1 MATIT
6 GIEKGLIDRI
16 KKLSLIDEL
25 LQTTFISGDEQFVK
39 LRETKKRSGIETSK
53 DIQVIPNLRKT
64 QIIYKDNNKYSLIIT
79 DETGGDT
86 ILLDKKICEYVSERL
101 NRQFLEHLSQNHTG
115 TSKWSYL
122 DRTWISKVLS
132 KRNPKSLMKKIIET
146 GVHWDWIIMHQDI
159 FEKIKNSTFFFD
171 IPGNDCCGVINRGLI
186 KMDNFSIRVYT
197 SLEMDRKKLYFA
209 NQNSVHLLLKKR
221 FDIKKIQGDPN
232 SFSIGV
238 DYSFVS
244 CGEVSSIEL

>member
-25 LQTTFISGDEQFVK
+25 VATTFISGNEGSIK
-39 LRETKKRSGIETSK
+39 LRQTKDISGIKTSK
-53 DIQVIPNLRKT
+53 TIDYSLDLKKT
-64 QIIYKDNNKYSLIIT
+64 QIIYKDSEKYSLIIT

-101 NRQFLEHLSQNHTG
+101 NRQFLEHLSQNRVNTC
-115 TSKWSYL
+115 KWSYCKKSSL
-122 DRTWISKVLS
+122 TRALLR
-132 KRNPKSLMKKIIET
+132 RNPKTLMKKIIET
-146 GVHWDWIIMHQDI
+146 GVKWDWVIMHNHI
-159 FEKIKNSTFFFD
+159 FTKIKDSTFFFD
-171 IPGNDCCGVINRGLI
+171 EPGNDCCGIIHRGFI
-186 KMDNFSIRVYT
+186 KMDKFSIKVYT
-197 SLEMDRKKLYFA
+197 SNEIEMGKIYYGNK
-209 NQNSVHLLLKKR
+209 NSVHLLLKKK
-221 FDIKKIQGDPN
+221 FDIKKLPKDSG

-244 CGEVSSIEL
+244 TGEVSSLEL

>member
-6 GIEKGLIDRI
+6 GIERGLIDRI

-25 LQTTFISGDEQFVK
+25 VSTTFISGDESLIK
-39 LRETKKRSGIETSK
+39 LRETKKIEGIETSK
-53 DIQVIPNLRKT
+53 TVDHQIHLKKT
-64 QIIYKDNNKYSLIIT
+64 QIIYKDTSKYSIIIT

-101 NRQFLEHLSQNHTG
+101 NRQFLGHLSENK
-115 TSKWSYL
+115 SNICKWSYH
-122 DRTWISKVLS
+122 DRSKLARTLLG
-132 KRNPKSLMKKIIET
+132 RNPKTLMKKIIET
-146 GVHWDWIIMHQDI
+146 GVKWDWTIMHEDVFKKI
-159 FEKIKNSTFFFD
+159 EKSTFFFSE
-171 IPGNDCCGVINRGLI
+171 IGNDCCGVIHRGFI

-197 SLEMDRKKLYFA
+197 STEIEENKLYFG
-209 NQNSVHLLLKKR
+209 NQDSVHLLLKKK
-221 FDIKKIQGDPN
+221 FDIKKIQGDSG

-244 CGEVSSIEL
+244 CGEVSTLEL